1 MTLIVDTRWSGPN
14 GIGRYSKEVLC
25 RLGTG
30 WEPAKLKA
38 RPGSARDLLTPRVA
52 RTGQILY
59 SPGYNAGMGGPPQIV
74 TVHDLIHLR
83 ERSPKY
89 DAYYR
94 LVLRPAIKRA
104 GMVFTVSSTSERAI
118 AGWLNDPH
126 VEIVNT
132 GNGCSAEFT
141 RRGLD
146 RELDHFLFVGN
157 LKPHK
162 NFPVLLA
169 ALAQVPEAR
178 LTAVTP
184 EPDAVRSLAQT
195 LGVSG
200 RVTAVSRLSD
210 LELCDLY
217 NRVAA
222 TLFPSR
228 LEGFG
233 LPALESIQS
242 GTPVIFWTGCDS
254 VAEIVGSDGL
264 RVQSLSDAGEW
275 AEAMRRY
282 LSAKGPSVSAP
293 RRHQPWDAVAETV
306 KASLARYAGTSWAR

>member
-14 GIGRYSKEVLC
+14 GIGRYSTEVLR

-38 RPGSARDLLTPRVA
+38 RPGSARDLLTPRGA
-52 RTGQILY
+52 RTGQVLY
-59 SPGYNAGMGGPPQIV
+59 SPGYNAGIGGLVQVV

-89 DAYYR
+89 HAYYR
-94 LVLRPAIKRA
+94 LVLKPAIRRA

-118 AGWLNDPH
+118 ADWLDDPH

-141 RRGLD
+141 PRGFD
-146 RELDHFLFVGN
+146 RELAHFLFVGN

-169 ALAQVPEAR
+169 ALGQVPEAR

-184 EPDAVRSLAQT
+184 DPSAVRSLAQT
-195 LGVSG
+195 FGVSG
-200 RVTAVSRLSD
+200 RVTAVSGLSD

-217 NRVAA
+217 SRVAA

-233 LPALESIQS
+233 LPALESVQS
-242 GTPVIFWTGCDS
+242 GTPVVFWTGCDS

-275 AEAMRRY
+275 AEAMRQY
-282 LSAKGPSVSAP
+282 LFSTGPSVSP
-293 RRHQPWDAVAETV
+293 SRRHQTWDTVAETV
-306 KASLARYAGTSWAR
+306 KASLARRVGTSWEH